1 VLPVYHANRE
11 CRGGISLKSSRRLYY
26 YRALDSAVRER
37 FALCA
42 ASNGSV
48 ELKSV
53 LISLVRGY
61 QLLIS
66 PVLGSNCRYLPS
78 CSAYTLEAMQ
88 KWGPWRGLWM
98 GIKRVSRCH
107 PFHAGGYDPVPD
119 PKAHRD

>member
-1 VLPVYHANRE
+1 
-11 CRGGISLKSSRRLYY
+11 LYY
-26 YRALDSAVRER
+26 YQTLDSAVCER
-37 FALCA
+37 LPLCA
-42 ASNGSV
+42 ASHGSA

-66 PVLGSNCRYLPS
+66 PVLGNNCRYLPS
-78 CSAYTLEAMQ
+78 CSAYTLEAMH

-98 GIKRVSRCH
+98 GLKRVGRCH

-119 PKAHRD
+119 PNEHRH